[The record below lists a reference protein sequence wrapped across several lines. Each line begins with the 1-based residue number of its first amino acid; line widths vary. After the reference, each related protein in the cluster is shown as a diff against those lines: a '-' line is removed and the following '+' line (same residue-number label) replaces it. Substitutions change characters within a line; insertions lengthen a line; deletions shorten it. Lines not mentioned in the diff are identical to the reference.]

1 MAIVTNRATLVEW
14 CLRKLGKPVINI
26 NVSTDQIDDRVDEA
40 LQVYQEK
47 HYDATQEIWVAHTLT
62 QADVDNRYVTLPDDI
77 LIVTQIQKPVSNLY
91 TSDRMFDYN
100 YQISVNELSPFQPI
114 DQINYFMTVTNY
126 EQIMDMVNT
135 VPTFEYSRH
144 LQRLVLNDSLVD
156 MGVGYPLILRVFKL
170 IDPNSSK
177 IYNDRWLK
185 EYTAALIKRQW
196 GENLSKH
203 GQIQLLGGIT
213 LNGELIYSQAQEDIA
228 KLEEQLQDVFSE
240 PTDFFVG

>member
-62 QADVDNRYVTLPDDI
+62 QEDVDNRYVTLPDDI

-170 IDPNSSK
+170 INPDASK